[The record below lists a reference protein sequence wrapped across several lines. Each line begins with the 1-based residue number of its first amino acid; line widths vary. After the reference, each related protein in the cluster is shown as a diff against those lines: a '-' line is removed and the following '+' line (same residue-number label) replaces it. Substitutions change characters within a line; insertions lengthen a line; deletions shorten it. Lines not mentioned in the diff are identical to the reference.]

1 MCDWCGN
8 CDTPCGVLV
17 GQRNSR
23 YRWIVRPKTP
33 SHQGVPLS
41 VQSVICP
48 AEPGRQGPFAPGHL
62 GELTQIVSPDLV
74 DAALENTGCVQRRVR
89 VLPSRV
95 VVYLLLA
102 ATLFAE
108 IGYRQVWARLVA
120 GLDPATVATPGSSAL
135 SQALRRVGVAP
146 LRELFT
152 LLRGPAIGAARWH
165 GLLVC
170 AIDGTSMFVPNSDAN
185 AATFGRQTGRVGAES
200 GYPML
205 RLLTIVAC
213 GTRTVIDAVFGSYHV
228 GETTY
233 APTLL
238 RCLKPGMLLLA
249 DRNFAVTALV
259 EQIDAAKA
267 HLLIRC
273 KDTRKLPPIK
283 HLPDRTW
290 LARMGTATVRVID
303 AHISVRLNDET
314 TRSGHYRLVT
324 TLLDEKHYPAQEL
337 VRLYHHRWEIETSY
351 LELKSTILGGRV
363 LRATTPAGITQE
375 VYALLIT
382 YQALRTAI
390 SDTSL
395 AHPTTSPDRLSFT
408 VALHAARDQVIHAA
422 TAITTT
428 TVDLIG
434 RIGAAV
440 LNQPLPTRRSRSSPR
455 VVKRAISKHRAKGTI
470 DRTNYTT
477 AITIE
482 ILDG

>member
-1 MCDWCGN
+1 M
-8 CDTPCGVLV
+8 
-17 GQRNSR
+17 
-23 YRWIVRPKTP
+23 
-33 SHQGVPLS
+33 
-41 VQSVICP
+41 
-48 AEPGRQGPFAPGHL
+48 
-62 GELTQIVSPDLV
+62 GELTQIVSFDLV
-74 DAALENTGCVQRRVR
+74 DAALTTTRAVQHRLR

-102 ATLFAE
+102 GALFAE
-108 IGYRQVWARLVA
+108 IGYRQVWARLTA

-152 LLRGPAIGAARWH
+152 LVRGPAAGATRWH

-170 AIDGTSMFVPNSDAN
+170 AIDGTSMFVPNSAAN
-185 AATFGRQTGRVGAES
+185 AAAFGRQTGRPDAAS

-205 RLLTIVAC
+205 RLLTVVAC
-213 GTRTVIDAVFGSYHV
+213 GTRTVIDAVFGSYHT

-233 APTLL
+233 APRLV
-238 RCLKPGMLLLA
+238 RCLGPGMLLLA
-249 DRNFAVTALV
+249 DRNFAVTTLI

-267 HLLIRC
+267 QLLIRC
-273 KDTRKLPPIK
+273 KDARALPPIK
-283 HLPDRTW
+283 QLPDHTW
-290 LARMGTATVRVID
+290 LARMGSVTVRVID
-303 AHISVRLNDET
+303 AHITVRVGT
-314 TRSGHYRLVT
+314 AGTRTGHYRLVT
-324 TLLDEKHYPAQEL
+324 TLLDEKRYPAQE
-337 VRLYHHRWEIETSY
+337 VVALYHQRWEIETSY

-363 LRATTPAGITQE
+363 LRAGTPAGITQE

-382 YQALRTAI
+382 YQGIRTAMA
-390 SDTSL
+390 DASL
-395 AHPTTSPDRLSFT
+395 ARPDIQPDRLSFT

-422 TAITTT
+422 ATIADT

-434 RIGAAV
+434 RIGAAA
-440 LNQPLPTRRSRSSPR
+440 LNQPLPARRSRSSPR

-477 AITIE
+477 TITIE